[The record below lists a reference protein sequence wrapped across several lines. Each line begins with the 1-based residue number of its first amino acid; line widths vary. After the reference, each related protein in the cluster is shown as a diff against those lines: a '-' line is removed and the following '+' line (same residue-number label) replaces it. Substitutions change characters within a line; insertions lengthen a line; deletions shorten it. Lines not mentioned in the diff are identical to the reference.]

1 MTKPNQ
7 GVDMKKPD
15 ASEEEEEEELEDHD
29 DSPDEEVEDQLKE
42 AKLADIERILQ
53 SDPYS
58 YQAHLDHVD
67 ILKSMGDLDRLRL
80 ARESFASHYPLAP
93 PLWLAWIR
101 DEQSLVSTSDERTR
115 VMALFERA
123 TRDYASVDV
132 WLEFCQFTLGNIGS
146 PEGIQMAREVFERA
160 ISSVGLHMAQGGLIW
175 AAYREFESALV
186 GLQSDSEKPAQLK
199 RIDDIFKRE
208 LAVPLLGMDQTM
220 AEYETWSTVDFKGVV
235 ERHVVEK
242 FKKAKIMMNARE
254 PMENEV
260 LREKEDGHLD
270 AYRRYLDFELKENH
284 PPRIQCL
291 FERRITDHC
300 LEPIVWVE
308 YLQELWVSYLR
319 SLERYERPGP
329 EIVKCFETAL
339 SAGLADV
346 THVWLVFLS
355 FKRRAL
361 RFDQH
366 EKKED
371 EEKDVQEMRQLFGK
385 ALEQV
390 VTLGCDPTCRIARL
404 WTAMESDLFGSIDS
418 ARNIWSD
425 IMAVVGAQAQ
435 FWLEFLTMEKT
446 FGDTKHL
453 RKLYP
458 RALDKVQ
465 DWPHL
470 VGDLWIQ
477 FELEEGTLDQIE
489 LAETRVAER
498 VKLIPCQKELDVNSS
513 PVKVDKRKERD
524 RSKRREKR
532 KNPTETP
539 NNSQSGSSGPVV
551 KKAKVEKEPASFK
564 APLPVSPSKLESNS
578 PDRPVKVINPPP
590 GFKGEIKPPPG
601 FKGDI
606 KPPPGFNDQIA
617 PPPGFKGEIKPP
629 PGFKGDIK
637 PPPGFNDQIAP
648 PPGFE
653 ESSPAAPEK
662 TDKTDKIA
670 RTVFLSNLDFS
681 VDEKRLYQIMSSSGK
696 VVDVRL
702 VKNYAGKSKGFAYV
716 EFHSRSSA
724 QEALAR
730 DNELLDGRP
739 IFISEFNPGK
749 DGHQFKY
756 NTGLEK
762 NKLFVKGFGTNITK
776 EKLGDIFGEHG
787 PIKEVR
793 LVTYRNGHSKGIA
806 FVEYEKESDAQTAL
820 LKTDGTTIEDKEIS
834 VAISNPPERKGSQG
848 QPSFASETH
857 VRSLGGGKKETGP
870 RGRGRVQVAFVPRV
884 VQNSSKNAANN
895 SKADDLPSSKSNGST
910 VKSNEDFRNLILK
923 R

>member
-1 MTKPNQ
+1 MEKDQ
-7 GVDMKKPD
+7 DVDMKEPD
-15 ASEEEEEEELEDHD
+15 VSDEDD
-29 DSPDEEVEDQLKE
+29 DSPDEEAEEKRQE
-42 AKLADIERILQ
+42 AKLNEIKQILQ
-53 SDPYS
+53 SDPYN

-67 ILKSMGDLDRLRL
+67 VLKAMGDLDRLRL

-93 PLWLAWIR
+93 KLWLSWLR
-101 DEQSLVSTSDERTR
+101 DERSLVSTNVERTR
-115 VMALFERA
+115 VMELFDRA
-123 TRDYASVDV
+123 TRDYASVEV
-132 WLEFCQFTLGNIGS
+132 WLEYCQFTLGDIGS
-146 PEGIQMAREVFERA
+146 PEGIQTAREVFERA
-160 ISSVGLHMAQGGLIW
+160 ISSVGLHMAKGGLIW

-186 GLQSDSEKPAQLK
+186 GLQGESETTVQLK
-199 RIDDIFKRE
+199 RVDDIFKRE
-208 LAVPLLGMDQTM
+208 LAVPLLDMDSTM
-220 AEYETWSTVDFKGVV
+220 AEYETWFTTHFKSEV

-242 FKKAKIMMNARE
+242 FKKTKLMMKARE
-254 PMENEV
+254 SIEEQI

-270 AYRRYLDFELKENH
+270 AYRQYLDFELKENH

-300 LEPIVWVE
+300 LEPTVWVE
-308 YLQELWVSYLR
+308 YLNYLNRTLKIDSVSLAVHERAIRNCPWSSELWVSYLR
-319 SLERYERPGP
+319 SLERYQRPGS
-329 EIVKCFETAL
+329 EIIQCFETAL
-339 SAGLADV
+339 TAGLADV

-355 FKRRAL
+355 YKRRTL
-361 RFDQH
+361 KFDQH

-404 WTAMESDLFGSIDS
+404 WTAMESDLFGAIEG

-435 FWLEFLTMEKT
+435 YWLEFLTMEKT

-453 RKLYP
+453 RKLFP

-470 VGDLWIQ
+470 VGDWWIQ

-489 LAETRVAER
+489 LAESRVAER
-498 VKLIPCQKELDVNSS
+498 VKLISTQKEPSLNANQA
-513 PVKVDKRKERD
+513 KGEKRKERD
-524 RSKRREKR
+524 KPKRREKR
-532 KNPTETP
+532 KNPTEMA
-539 NNSQSGSSGPVV
+539 NNAQSSSSNPVV
-551 KKAKVEKEPASFK
+551 KKAKVEKETASFK
-564 APLPVSPSKLESNS
+564 TPLPVSPSKNVTNS
-578 PDRPVKVINPPP
+578 PDKAAKV
-590 GFKGEIKPPPG
+590 IKPPPG
-601 FKGDI
+601 FKGDM
-606 KPPPGFNDQIA
+606 
-617 PPPGFKGEIKPP
+617 KPP
-629 PGFKGDIK
+629 PGFKADIK

-653 ESSPAAPEK
+653 EPSPAVSAEK
-662 TDKTDKIA
+662 TNKMDKIA

-681 VDEKRLYQIMSSSGK
+681 VDEKRLHEIMSSSGE
-696 VVDVRL
+696 VLEVRL

-716 EFHSRSSA
+716 EFDSRASA

-730 DNELLDGRP
+730 DNELLEGRP

-776 EKLGDIFGEHG
+776 ESLATIFGEHG

-834 VAISNPPERKGSQG
+834 VALSNPPERKGNKTQQSQA
-848 QPSFASETH
+848 PEAHS

-870 RGRGRVQVAFVPRV
+870 RGRGRVQVTFVPRA
-884 VQNSSKNAANN
+884 VQTASKNGTSS
-895 SKADDLPSSKSNGST
+895 SKADDSKVNGST

-923 R
+923 Q